1 MSLIELARSDEIIE
15 GIVRVSSAAGHNVAI
30 TRVNG
35 TVCAFENKCPHMGL
49 SLARGKIS
57 DGTITCPFHGSR
69 FEICS
74 GKNLTWANS
83 VLGARMPGWSHKAL
97 AMGKP
102 PADLKIIEVTERD
115 GKVLAKLP

>member
-1 MSLIELARSDEIIE
+1 MNKFELASSAAIIE
-15 GIVRVSSAAGHNVAI
+15 GIVHVSSAGGHNVAI

-35 TVCAFENKCPHMGL
+35 TVYAFENKCPHMGL

-57 DGTITCPFHGSR
+57 GGAITCPFHGSR

-74 GKNLTWANS
+74 GKNLDWVNS
-83 VLGARMPGWSHKAL
+83 VMGAEMPGWSHKVL

-102 PADLKIIEVTERD
+102 PADLKTIAITERD
-115 GKVLAKLP
+115 GKVLAVLP